1 MMKKHSLNHLGLWLL
16 PELSRRDIQLREFAH
31 LLGTTSQ
38 GLSDLLRGQR
48 FSSHTLAQ
56 WRSAFRK
63 NWMRSIRRPFLLSA
77 PAGIHYQVVCFC
89 IKNTSADTYYTYGL
103 QCLCK
108 LSGQWIQLDMIQ
120 DISLCGDDVFSLAS
134 RFNTLQLSPLHFRD
148 AVLDSVS

>member
-56 WRSAFRK
+56 WQLRFQE
-63 NWMRSIRRPFLLSA
+63 RSIRRPFLLSA
-77 PAGIHYQVVCFC
+77 PAVSTIKSSASALKIHLRIPTIPTAF
-89 IKNTSADTYYTYGL
+89 SA
-103 QCLCK
+103 
-108 LSGQWIQLDMIQ
+108 S
-120 DISLCGDDVFSLAS
+120 AS
-134 RFNTLQLSPLHFRD
+134 C
-148 AVLDSVS
+148 LDSGYSSI

>member
-56 WRSAFRK
+56 WQLRF
-63 NWMRSIRRPFLLSA
+63 
-77 PAGIHYQVVCFC
+77 QE
-89 IKNTSADTYYTYGL
+89 
-103 QCLCK
+103 K
-108 LSGQWIQLDMIQ
+108 LDEIDQ
-120 DISLCGDDVFSLAS
+120 AS
-134 RFNTLQLSPLHFRD
+134 LSPP
-148 AVLDSVS
+148 AVSTIKSSASALKIHLRIPTIPTAFSASASCLDSGYSSI

>member
-16 PELSRRDIQLREFAH
+16 PVLSRRDIQLREFAH

-56 WRSAFRK
+56 WQLRFQEKLDEIDQAS
-63 NWMRSIRRPFLLSA
+63 LS
-77 PAGIHYQVVCFC
+77 PVGPCRIHYQVVCFC